1 MLFLL
6 RVSLYAIENLLP
18 PLQGPRLTALFDEMH
33 VGIFDAA
40 KSQKVTKRQKP
51 KKGGP
56 DPKIIYQTISRL
68 FWYAVPDIFHA
79 AIRFNANRQ
88 IFWRHKRG
96 VVGSPDRQQHHQWK
110 TEKYKKGGPESW
122 MTEKIV

>member
-18 PLQGPRLTALFDEMH
+18 PLQGPRLTALFDEMY

-79 AIRFNANRQ
+79 ATSFNANRQ
-88 IFWRHKRG
+88 IFGDTKEESLEAQTGNNTINGKQKNIRKEDQNRG
-96 VVGSPDRQQHHQWK
+96 
-110 TEKYKKGGPESW
+110 
-122 MTEKIV
+122 